1 MHLCT
6 LNLPSMDN
14 RVYKSLKGKR
24 QAHPWYNENGKE
36 RKTELNRAKKL
47 FRQNNTPRNL
57 QLLKECE
64 EAYEQECEKAK
75 TEWVNMTCEKIDTCT
90 DPKEKWQSFRKL
102 TSYRERSNVDVLPL
116 HNEKEV
122 VVFAHQEKCKIL
134 QNTFFGGSHIANQVF
149 DEDFK
154 KEIEQILLSIRQEV
168 CSEDGDAFLNRP
180 ISYDEVEASIQR
192 MQKNKAPGPHNIFTN
207 MLLKANE
214 TVIQA
219 VTILIQK
226 SWNAKKL
233 PKIWK
238 RANVKFLM
246 KPGKDSYYNGSSYRP
261 ISLTSV
267 LGKCMERIIH
277 ARLYAYAEHHKILD
291 IEQDGFRKYRGT
303 TQSLLRFTQTVSTGF
318 SENKATLAIFIDME
332 KAFDSVWKDG
342 LLVKLYE
349 RGVNGTLW

>member
-1 MHLCT
+1 MI
-6 LNLPSMDN
+6 
-14 RVYKSLKGKR
+14 KKR
-24 QAHPWYNENGKE
+24 QAHPWYNENVKE
-36 RKTELNRAKKL
+36 KKTKLNRAKKL
-47 FRQNNTPRNL
+47 FKQNNTPRNL

-75 TEWVNMTCEKIDTCT
+75 TEWVNLTCEKIDTCT

-116 HNEKEV
+116 HNEKEE
-122 VVFAHQEKCKIL
+122 VVFAHGEKCKIL
-134 QNTFFGGSHIANQVF
+134 QNTLFGGSHIANETF

-154 KEIEQILLSIRQEV
+154 KEIEQRLLSIRQEV
-168 CSEDGDAFLNRP
+168 CSEYGDAFLNRP

-192 MQKNKAPGPHNIFTN
+192 LQKHKAPGPDNIFTN

-291 IEQDGFRKYRGT
+291 TEQDGFRKYRGT
-303 TQSLLRFTQTVSTGF
+303 TQSLLRFTQTVLTGF
-318 SENKATLAIFIDME
+318 SENKATLATFIDME
-332 KAFDSVWKDG
+332 KAFDSV
-342 LLVKLYE
+342 
-349 RGVNGTLW
+349 